1 MKLKAKTLHPRIT
14 NAAYVLPNMMTAC
27 NLFWGFFS
35 IVKSLQGRFDLAV
48 YGIFLAAVFDVL
60 DGQVAKLTKTS
71 SSFGIQFDSLC
82 DLVSFGVA
90 PSLLLFQFSLHN
102 LDRLGWIACFIFL
115 ACGAMRLARYNV
127 HNYIG
132 RTSDDFVGLSIPM
145 SALIATSYTV
155 FINEMRNGVSE
166 FAIVDQFV
174 KFITADMVVNYTCLS
189 LTLLLSLA
197 MVSTVPYRSHKSLG
211 IIRAI
216 KPFNLLVIAIIVIG
230 VIAYRPTVAAFVIA
244 ICYGLSGLLE
254 WLFGWKKPAT
264 TDNDLFPADDGGE
277 VDA

>member
-1 MKLKAKTLHPRIT
+1 MKLKTSALHPRIT
-14 NAAYVLPNMMTAC
+14 SVAYVLPNLMTAC

-35 IVKSLQGRFDLAV
+35 IVKALQGRFDLAA

-60 DGQVAKLTKTS
+60 DGKVAKLTKTS

-155 FINEMRNGVSE
+155 FISEMRNSVSE
-166 FAIVDQFV
+166 FAIIDRFA

-189 LTLLLSLA
+189 LTLILSLA
-197 MVSTVPYRSHKSLG
+197 MVSTVPYRSHKSLA
-211 IIRAI
+211 IRAI
-216 KPFNLLVIAIIVIG
+216 KPFNLLVIAVIVIG
-230 VIAYRPTVAAFVIA
+230 VVAYRPTVAAFVIG

-254 WLFGWKKPAT
+254 WLFGWKKPVT
-264 TDNDLFPADDGGE
+264 SDNDLFPADNDGE